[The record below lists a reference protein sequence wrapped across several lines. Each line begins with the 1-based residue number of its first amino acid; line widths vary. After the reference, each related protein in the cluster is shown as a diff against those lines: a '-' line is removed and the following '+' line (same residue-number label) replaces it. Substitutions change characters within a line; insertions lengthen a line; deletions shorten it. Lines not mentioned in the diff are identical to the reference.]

1 MCRKQCEES
10 AGMKYNCLL
19 FKEGAELCHKN
30 MCQENKYFSILNNI
44 NLRFHNFLV
53 E

>member
-30 MCQENKYFSILNNI
+30 MCQENKYFSDLI
-44 NLRFHNFLV
+44 FLS
-53 E
+53 